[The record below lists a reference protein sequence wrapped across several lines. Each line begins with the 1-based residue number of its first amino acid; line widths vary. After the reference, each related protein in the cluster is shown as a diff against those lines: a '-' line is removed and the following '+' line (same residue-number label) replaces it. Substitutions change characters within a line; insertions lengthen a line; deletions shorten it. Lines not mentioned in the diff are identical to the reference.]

1 MGRHRARVEA
11 VKWLLL
17 LAAGCVNETDGGD
30 WRDVGA
36 ITGALAPEVGPAI
49 ADRAVPD
56 TLRIASWNVHF
67 GADAEGLA
75 AALASDEILST
86 ADVIFTQEIRSF
98 PNEPGSRASRMA
110 AALGMTYVYAPS
122 TTVDDGTHGVAILSR
137 FPILHAEVKDLPHF
151 HMPVGEES
159 RIALAATL
167 AVGRVV
173 DIHLD
178 VRLGASDR
186 IAQLDPA
193 VPDVGDTQTLALGGD
208 FNSAPWSWVAGAVPL
223 VGEEAIVGQDV
234 PTLLDGYMAGVGWAG
249 AIPTGTD
256 TLLALPV
263 RCDDLYARRVIAG
276 GVRHVE
282 GSDHWPIWMDVTT
295 RPADP

>member
-1 MGRHRARVEA
+1 MEA
-11 VKWLLL
+11 VKALLIF
-17 LAAGCVNETDGGD
+17 AAGCVSEDAGGE
-30 WRDVGA
+30 WRDISTQVGA
-36 ITGALAPEVGPAI
+36 EVGPAI
-49 ADRAVPD
+49 ADRARPD
-56 TLRIASWNVHF
+56 TLRVASWNVHF
-67 GADAEGLA
+67 GEDAEGLA
-75 AALASDEILST
+75 AAIAADPDLAK

-98 PNEPGSRASRMA
+98 PDESGSRASRMA
-110 AALGMTYVYAPS
+110 KALGMTYVYAPS
-122 TTVDDGTHGVAILSR
+122 TNVDGGTHGNAILSR
-137 FPILHAEVKDLPHF
+137 FPILHAELKDLPHF

-167 AVGRVV
+167 SIGRVV

-193 VPDVGDTQTLALGGD
+193 VPNVAETDTLALGGD

-234 PTLLDGYMAGVGWAG
+234 PTILDDYLRGIGWTG
-249 AIPTGTD
+249 AIPTGTE
-256 TLLALPV
+256 TLLALPI
-263 RCDDLYARRVIAG
+263 RCDDLYARSVVAG

-295 RPADP
+295 ATAGP